1 MLNVSFKQW
10 NTTLTPQDK
19 PFYEALGKRIAQ
31 FRKAQNLTQT
41 QVAETLG
48 MSQKTVAHYEGG
60 KLRVPVALL
69 PILAKLLIVSVEDII
84 GEPARPAKRGPT
96 SKLQRQVDQIRQMPR
111 NKQRLASDMLEAII
125 QQQAS

>member
-1 MLNVSFKQW
+1 MSFERW

-31 FRKAQNLTQT
+31 YRKAQNLTQT
-41 QVAETLG
+41 QVAEATG
-48 MSQKTVAHYEGG
+48 ISQKTMAHYEGG

-69 PILAKLLIVSVEDII
+69 PALAKLFAISVEDII
-84 GEPARPAKRGPT
+84 GESDRPAKRGPK
-96 SKLQRQVDQIRQMPR
+96 SKLQRQVDQIQQMPR
-111 NKQRLASDMLEAII
+111 KKQRFVSEMLDAII